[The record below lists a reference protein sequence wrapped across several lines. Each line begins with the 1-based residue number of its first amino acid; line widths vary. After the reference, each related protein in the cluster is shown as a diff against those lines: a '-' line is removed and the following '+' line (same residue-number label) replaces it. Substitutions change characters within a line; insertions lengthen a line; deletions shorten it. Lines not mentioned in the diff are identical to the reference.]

1 MQSKKAVFLDK
12 DGTLIPD
19 IPFNVSVDLI
29 SLSAHAV
36 KGLRVLQQMG
46 YIFIVVTNQPG
57 IARGYFSDLDVMEVG
72 QKLKS
77 LLQAEDIKLSGYYY
91 CPHAPVWYKS
101 WLGLGCSCRKPKP
114 GLLKRAAKELDI
126 DLSSSWMVGD
136 ILNDIEAGNAAG
148 CRTIL
153 INNGNETEWEMT
165 TERTPDMIAANI
177 NAAAAY
183 IFEMG
188 LQKLK
193 YLRGIYSIPQ

>member
-19 IPFNVSVDLI
+19 IPFNVSIDLI
-29 SLSAHAV
+29 TLSAHAV

-46 YIFIVVTNQPG
+46 YIFVVVTNQPG
-57 IARGYFSDLDVMEVG
+57 IAKGYFSHLDVMAVG

-77 LLQAEDIKLSGYYY
+77 LLHTEQIKLSGYYY

-101 WLGLGCSCRKPKP
+101 WLGLGCACRKPRS
-114 GLLKRAAKELDI
+114 GLLKQAAKELDI
-126 DLSSSWMVGD
+126 DLSCSWMIGD

-165 TERTPDMIAANI
+165 TERTPDMIVANI
-177 NAAAAY
+177 NSAAAF